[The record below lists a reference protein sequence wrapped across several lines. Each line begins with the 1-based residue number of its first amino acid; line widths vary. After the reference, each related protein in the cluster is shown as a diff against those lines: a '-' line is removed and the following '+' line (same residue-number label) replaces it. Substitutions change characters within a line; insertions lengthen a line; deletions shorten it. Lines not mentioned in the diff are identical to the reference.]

1 MNLERVVPKIRKCQK
16 MTFAKG
22 QRNNLER
29 DLTHQI
35 QEYLTKIY
43 VLYYLPSITVVIS
56 SELPVDTKAE
66 GLIC

>member
-1 MNLERVVPKIRKCQK
+1 
-16 MTFAKG
+16 MTFDKG